1 MWPTMELLPR
11 NSSSAL
17 WLKCLQRSDVYAF
30 RWSDIISKMSH
41 FIEEVNLVGPLT
53 FSLTEPAEL
62 KQNMKTYFR
71 NNTLKKFLENK

>member
-1 MWPTMELLPR
+1 
-11 NSSSAL
+11 
-17 WLKCLQRSDVYAF
+17 
-30 RWSDIISKMSH
+30 MSH

-53 FSLTEPAEL
+53 FSLTEPTEL